1 MAEWASMRLFTGIS
15 IDPTVLTRIDNVI
28 DRLRP
33 LVRIRWSPPANFHIT
48 TKFIGEWPEDRLEV
62 LKDALSGIG
71 STGRFSIR
79 ISRLGYM
86 PSARHSKIL
95 FAGIDGG
102 EALAGLARRTDQAL
116 QTLGCSPETRPYRPH
131 LTLARMKSEEYRELR
146 SHTANL
152 KDMDFGSFEATSF
165 HLYLSQPGASGS
177 VYTELATW
185 SLS

>member
-1 MAEWASMRLFTGIS
+1 MRLFTGIS
-15 IDPTVLTRIDNVI
+15 LPSNLVGRLSAVI
-28 DRLRP
+28 DELRP
-33 LVRIRWSPPANFHIT
+33 FADINGVPADNLHIT

-62 LKDALSGIG
+62 LKDALSAVGR
-71 STGRFSIR
+71 TGRTSVR
-79 ISRLGYM
+79 IAGLGYM

-102 EALAGLARRTDQAL
+102 EALPDLARRTDQAL
-116 QTLGCSPETRPYRPH
+116 QPLGCALETRPFRPH

-152 KDMDFGSFEATSF
+152 KDIDFGSFEASNF

>member
-1 MAEWASMRLFTGIS
+1 MRLFTGIS
-15 IDPTVLTRIDNVI
+15 IDPAVLTRIDSVV

-62 LKDALSGIG
+62 LKDALSAVGR
-71 STGRFSIR
+71 TGRTSVR
-79 ISRLGYM
+79 IAGLGYM

-102 EALAGLARRTDQAL
+102 EALPDLARRTDQAL
-116 QTLGCSPETRPYRPH
+116 QPLGCALETRPFRPH

-152 KDMDFGSFEATSF
+152 KDIDFGSFEASNF